1 MCCFYA
7 TPWVNKLI
15 TCMYQDAFHYK
26 IISSLL
32 AQIPA
37 EIQYDVLYVSNGI
50 NNIKQLKIQSP
61 NFIMVNF
68 DILELDEFDHT
79 VQTITPVSQKFLQIV
94 DTHPD
99 TKFILMCQVGNAQKE
114 LTHARI
120 DIVRSSSGLCR
131 EDATYKALLPEL
143 KKNLDSKKTFMC
155 LNRNP
160 RQYRINLVSYLLALD
175 LDQYGTISFHKK
187 NAWAPTWLERVSWNL
202 TDDQIQHVKPL
213 LVRGYDKLKNSH
225 AILVI

>member
-1 MCCFYA
+1 LCCFYA

-143 KKNLDSKKTFMC
+143 KRILTAKKHLC
-155 LNRNP
+155 
-160 RQYRINLVSYLLALD
+160 VSIEIPD
-175 LDQYGTISFHKK
+175 NI
-187 NAWAPTWLERVSWNL
+187 VSIW
-202 TDDQIQHVKPL
+202 
-213 LVRGYDKLKNSH
+213 
-225 AILVI
+225 LVICWH